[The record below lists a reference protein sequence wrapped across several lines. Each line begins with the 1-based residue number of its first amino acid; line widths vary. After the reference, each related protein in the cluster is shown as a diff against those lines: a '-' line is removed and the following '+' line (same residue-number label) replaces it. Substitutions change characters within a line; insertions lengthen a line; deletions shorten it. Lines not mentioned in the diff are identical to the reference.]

1 MLRRSEQTRAAF
13 SASSLLILACSQ
25 RLMQITTSSFSH
37 FLRRPSLAS
46 LVSLPSLPSS
56 SLAPSLLL
64 FLLQFFDSSISASL
78 STLVR
83 TESYFKNCDSPTPSL
98 PSSARKIR
106 PGTLPSSL
114 PTPSPI
120 APTFSVDVERS
131 LTLLKALERQYPE
144 DYAVASSFCQ
154 LLLKASAKY
163 QLTDGFVRELLRRCA
178 GAVTEAVRRVY
189 EAVQKDSVETVL
201 NHSQGKVVE
210 VPAEEA
216 LVALQNRVELLV
228 LKEGM
233 AAVLAD
239 CAAQLERA
247 CAVRSE

>member
-1 MLRRSEQTRAAF
+1 M
-13 SASSLLILACSQ
+13 
-25 RLMQITTSSFSH
+25 
-37 FLRRPSLAS
+37 
-46 LVSLPSLPSS
+46 
-56 SLAPSLLL
+56 
-64 FLLQFFDSSISASL
+64 
-78 STLVR
+78 R

-154 LLLKASAKY
+154 LLLKASAKQ

-178 GAVTEAVRRVY
+178 GAVT

-216 LVALQNRVELLV
+216 LVALQSRVELLV

-239 CAAQLERA
+239 CATQLERA

>member
-1 MLRRSEQTRAAF
+1 
-13 SASSLLILACSQ
+13 
-25 RLMQITTSSFSH
+25 MQITASSFSH
-37 FLRRPSLAS
+37 FLRRP
-46 LVSLPSLPSS
+46 SLPSLPSS

-114 PTPSPI
+114 PTPSPTT
-120 APTFSVDVERS
+120 PTFSVDVERS

-154 LLLKASAKY
+154 LLLKASAKQ

-178 GAVTEAVRRVY
+178 GAVTEAVRRMY
-189 EAVQKDSVETVL
+189 EAVQKESVETVL

-216 LVALQNRVELLV
+216 LVALQSRVELLV

>member
-1 MLRRSEQTRAAF
+1 M
-13 SASSLLILACSQ
+13 
-25 RLMQITTSSFSH
+25 
-37 FLRRPSLAS
+37 
-46 LVSLPSLPSS
+46 
-56 SLAPSLLL
+56 
-64 FLLQFFDSSISASL
+64 
-78 STLVR
+78 
-83 TESYFKNCDSPTPSL
+83 
-98 PSSARKIR
+98 
-106 PGTLPSSL
+106 
-114 PTPSPI
+114 
-120 APTFSVDVERS
+120 
-131 LTLLKALERQYPE
+131 
-144 DYAVASSFCQ
+144 
-154 LLLKASAKY
+154 
-163 QLTDGFVRELLRRCA
+163 RELLRRCA

-216 LVALQNRVELLV
+216 LVALQSRVELLV